1 MTLSQL
7 YIIICRICYTI
18 CFTSNHHSENHN
30 RFLTSEGLFTKKYV
44 QRGNEDPKHISSADQ
59 HTSQYSFLALGTQ
72 ALLSTMSGQTHRP
85 GPSASR
91 PRWFLLAGS
100 HPGQQ
105 PHQRQHLACTTGTLR
120 GLQSLRGLR
129 PDLQSQ
135 EVCGWKGGGKK
146 LSVETEAVGAEPH
159 FPAWPRDR
167 HEEWSPTIDS
177 EPPDSTETR
186 TL

>member
-1 MTLSQL
+1 M
-7 YIIICRICYTI
+7 
-18 CFTSNHHSENHN
+18 
-30 RFLTSEGLFTKKYV
+30 
-44 QRGNEDPKHISSADQ
+44 
-59 HTSQYSFLALGTQ
+59 
-72 ALLSTMSGQTHRP
+72 
-85 GPSASR
+85 
-91 PRWFLLAGS
+91 
-100 HPGQQ
+100 
-105 PHQRQHLACTTGTLR
+105 